1 MLFEDCAFEI
11 SVADVNDV
19 QESREGVYT
28 QTGSTF
34 NGMPVYRSV
43 SGQYLY
49 KASASNVGWAIG
61 PSTTQAG
68 FRSTVSEKKYKHNSL
83 NQCTNRISFPVQK
96 NLQIGSTIL
105 VAGGSRIR
113 RQ

>member
-28 QTGSTF
+28 QDGSTF

-68 FRSTVSEKKYKHNSL
+68 LRSMVKRNTNIAVLISVLIGYRFLSRRIYKL
-83 NQCTNRISFPVQK
+83 GVLF
-96 NLQIGSTIL
+96 
-105 VAGGSRIR
+105 
-113 RQ
+113 